1 MLCDVVAVSPQTNV
15 VRLVAENKSKSDV
28 GARVSVSACTSL
40 DTRGD
45 CTTTAPLPR
54 RQAKGPQPE
63 AGPSRKPGGRR
74 QKCNPLL
81 AMALGIAA
89 PHPRS
94 PLAPVRQIRPLHDND
109 EPEDAPILRPSPRR
123 DQIFELI
130 QVKGHSVN
138 EIADQLQ
145 ISIKSVNEHLR
156 ILLTADKVERTRKR
170 DRSGRVCMVYRAKV
184 CRETEASG
192 ADAGSGAIVA

>member
-1 MLCDVVAVSPQTNV
+1 MSVCAAIETRSGCAAAASLPKGQVKEPQ
-15 VRLVAENKSKSDV
+15 R
-28 GARVSVSACTSL
+28 
-40 DTRGD
+40 
-45 CTTTAPLPR
+45 
-54 RQAKGPQPE
+54 E
-63 AGPSRKPGGRR
+63 AGTSRKPSGRR

-81 AMALGIAA
+81 AMALGMAA

-130 QVKGHSVN
+130 QARAHSVN

-156 ILLTADKVERTRKR
+156 ILLTAGKVERTRQR
-170 DRSGRVCMVYRAKV
+170 DRSGRVCMVYRAKPSAAV
-184 CRETEASG
+184 ASAGDG
-192 ADAGSGAIVA
+192 APAA